1 MRLGSAITTTDTGAL
16 DVPRRILRSMAD
28 RLPTDDTS
36 DEARAVMRRLYA
48 SMTPAEKL
56 KCMSELTA
64 AACRLSLA
72 GLRSRHPGES
82 ESALLLRLARMR
94 LGDAL
99 TDRVYGSRR
108 GA

>member
-1 MRLGSAITTTDTGAL
+1 
-16 DVPRRILRSMAD
+16 MAD
-28 RLPTDDTS
+28 RLSPDDTS

-56 KCMSELTA
+56 KRMSDLTA
-64 AACRLSLA
+64 AASLLSLA
-72 GLRSRHPGES
+72 GLRSRYPEEP